1 MLSLINISLA
11 FGDQRLLNDV
21 DVLIN
26 HGERIGL
33 VGPNGAG
40 KSTLLK
46 IIAGRT
52 EPQGGKLQHSKGET
66 IGYLPQD
73 GVDPDPEKTV
83 LEEVENAFDELLALE
98 EKVEHAQQKLAS
110 AEAGTPDYEKTLDTY
125 GRLQSRLEQSGAYS
139 LQADIEKVLMGL
151 GFNTEDFSRS
161 TTEFSGGWLMRIA
174 LAKLL
179 LQHPTYLLLDE
190 PTNHLDIESLQ
201 WIEQFLEN
209 YDGAIVIVSH
219 DKAFLNRVT
228 NRTLWLDNGAIYDYA
243 GNYSYFEDKHEERM
257 EHLRQAFENQQREIK
272 QLQEFIDRFRY
283 NASKAKQVQSRVK
296 QLEKIDKIE
305 LNEQEEEIAF
315 EFPEPERSGAVNMR
329 LENIE
334 KSYGQNRVFDDL
346 SYTIDR
352 GDKMAIVGPNGA
364 GKSTFVRI
372 IAGQEP
378 IDAGQRE
385 VGYNVTTSYF
395 AQHQADELDLSKT
408 AYEIMREAAP
418 MATETRIRTILG
430 CFLFQGE
437 DVFKKVSVL
446 SGGEKSRL
454 ALARMLLSPAN
465 FLIFDEPT
473 NHLDMQ
479 SKDILQQALNQ
490 YEGTVIIVSHDV
502 EFLDPVVGKVL
513 EVRPGET
520 RTFLGNV
527 SYYLDKKREEEEAQ
541 SLSPETLTSAETKKE
556 RTLSRKEERRIEAQ
570 NRQKKYRKLKPYKKD
585 FQRLESTIEGRE
597 ERKAEIEAVMAE
609 PDFYDDAEKVK
620 EISMEYDKLKGE
632 LVEVYARWEQMA
644 EKIAEIEEE
653 FSLE

>member
-1 MLSLINISLA
+1 LLSLENISLA
-11 FGDQRLLNDV
+11 FGERRLLNNV
-21 DVLIN
+21 DILIN

-46 IIAGRT
+46 IIADRL

-83 LEEVENAFDELLALE
+83 LEEVESAFDDILALE
-98 EKVEHAQQKLAS
+98 DQVKNAQQTLAS
-110 AEAGTPDYEKTLDTY
+110 AEAGTPEYEKAMDTY
-125 GRLQSRLEQSGAYS
+125 GQLQSRLEQSGAYS

-151 GFNTEDFSRS
+151 GFDTEDFSRS

-179 LQHPTYLLLDE
+179 LLQPTYLLLDE

-209 YDGAIVIVSH
+209 YHGAIVIVSH

-228 NRTLWLDNGAIYDYA
+228 NRTLWLDNGAIFDYS

-257 EHLRQAFENQQREIK
+257 EHRRQAWENQQREIK

-305 LNEQEEEIAF
+305 LSQQDDEISFA
-315 EFPEPERSGAVNMR
+315 FPEPERSGAVNMR
-329 LENIE
+329 LEDIE
-334 KSYGQNRVFDDL
+334 KSYGGNRVFDGL

-364 GKSTFVRI
+364 GKSTLVRI
-372 IAGQEP
+372 IADQEP
-378 IDAGQRE
+378 IDSGERE
-385 VGYNVTTSYF
+385 AGYNVTTSYF
-395 AQHQADELDLSKT
+395 AQHQADELDLTQT

-418 MATETRIRTILG
+418 LATETRIRTILG

-454 ALARMLLSPAN
+454 ALARMLLSAAN

-490 YEGTVIIVSHDV
+490 YEGSVIIVSHDV
-502 EFLDPVVGKVL
+502 EFLDPVVDKVL

-527 SYYLDKKREEEEAQ
+527 SYYLDKKKEEEEEKKAQ
-541 SLSPETLTSAETKKE
+541 SSVSETSAKTKKE
-556 RTLSRKEERRIEAQ
+556 PALSRKEERRIAAQ
-570 NRQKKYRKLKPYKKD
+570 NRQKKNRKLKPYKKD
-585 FQRLESTIEGRE
+585 FERLESTIEDRE
-597 ERKAEIEAVMAE
+597 ERKTEIEAVMAE
-609 PDFYDDAEKVK
+609 PDFYDDEEKVK
-620 EISMEYDKLKGE
+620 EVSMEYDKLKGE
-632 LVEVYARWEQMA
+632 LVEVYARWEEMA
-644 EKIAEIEEE
+644 EKMAEIEEE
-653 FSLE
+653 FS